1 MPPCNF
7 LTGHCCLNPPF
18 TPQVQGL
25 RISAKFAG
33 NPGASIPLAC
43 GTPDRLKA
51 AYRFFDNDKVSELEM
66 LEPHGQA
73 NKNRMAGQAVVYG
86 HRKQDQLKE
95 FWP

>member
-1 MPPCNF
+1 MQFPNRTLLPKSP
-7 LTGHCCLNPPF
+7 LY
-18 TPQVQGL
+18 PQVQGL

-73 NKNRMAGQAVVYG
+73 RTCG
-86 HRKQDQLKE
+86 
-95 FWP
+95 